1 MRYEYRLLQY
11 KWITEVYIYQNE
23 WTEKQGCDFEWVTA
37 PSILVNTLIQDVN
50 M

>member
-11 KWITEVYIYQNE
+11 KWITEAYQNE
-23 WTEKQGCDFEWVTA
+23 RTEKQGCDFEWVTA
-37 PSILVNTLIQDVN
+37 PCILVNTLIQDVN